1 MKINKLET
9 WFSKLWFISTSR
21 KCASHALLWFPSS
34 MVDAKQTIRDTSI
47 WGGGSK
53 EKTRNHVCR
62 FINMICAK
70 LQQEINN

>member
-1 MKINKLET
+1 MMKINKLET

-47 WGGGSK
+47 WGGGVK
-53 EKTRNHVCR
+53 IKFGVGGQKKKQGIMFAGLLT
-62 FINMICAK
+62 
-70 LQQEINN
+70 